1 MRNYKKEMYNI
12 QDWNLINS
20 LHYAYQNDMNNFTLY
35 RDRWWKKYQTDN
47 RYSLRKSKT
56 MLHHNDLSKSE
67 LFDTLNE
74 NEYLGQ
80 IIPVKSWKK
89 DIMLMCQY
97 PNFIAYK
104 LTFRQQKMA
113 KMFWDYKADKWYR
126 YSMDIWRE
134 RKIKYENDDDDD
146 DEITVEEI
154 RVKGVIYYMDSSKG
168 VWNPDEG
175 ILIGKAKRIRLGG
188 GKEDEYEIE
197 FNGD

>member
-1 MRNYKKEMYNI
+1 MLANR
-12 QDWNLINS
+12 DWNPINGRY
-20 LHYAYQNDMNNFTLY
+20 YADMDNFTMY
-35 RDRWWKKYQTDN
+35 RDRWWILYQKDHTMN
-47 RYSLRKSKT
+47 LRRSKT
-56 MLHHNDLSKSE
+56 MLQLDELSKSE

-104 LTFRQQKMA
+104 LTFRQQTMA

-146 DEITVEEI
+146 DDEITVEEI
-154 RVKGVIYYMDSSKG
+154 KVKGVIYYMDSSKG